1 MKHSFSTKKLRTHTA
16 IYQGL
21 IPELVFAVM
30 LLSIAAYLGISS
42 FFLASNLSAFVQQSC
57 VVLLFAVAVGLHRTL
72 RASAWANI
80 FRCVFIFSFISY
92 LYSALA
98 ALSLNSVP
106 WSSEHL
112 LYAIDVS
119 LGMQSIH
126 TKIGP
131 AITQIRWKTEILSLA
146 YAAFIPY
153 LSVSVFLHGAHRD
166 AHVRELFLLSI
177 TLLYAI
183 GFLGYLFVPAQ
194 GPIIHLAGQVAPPIN
209 GGFFHTLVTTSVDQ
223 AGGPHG
229 AFPSIHVGA
238 TALLCLFDF
247 RHGCRT
253 RAWMYVPLV
262 LLIML
267 ATVLLRYHY
276 VIDLMAGFAI
286 AVLALLVAERWV
298 NARSNQVNATTFNI
312 FQKNADQQIAD

>member
-1 MKHSFSTKKLRTHTA
+1 MKHSFSTKKLSSNSA
-16 IYQGL
+16 IYRGL
-21 IPELVFAVM
+21 IPELVFAAM
-30 LLSIAAYLGISS
+30 LLSVAAYLGISS
-42 FFLASNLSAFVQQSC
+42 IFLDSNLSAFLQQSC

-131 AITQIRWKTEILSLA
+131 AITQIRWKTELLSLV

-153 LSVSVFLHGAHRD
+153 LSVSVLLYGAHRD
-166 AHVRELFLLSI
+166 DRIRELFLFSI

-194 GPIIHLAGQVAPPIN
+194 GPIIHLADQVVPSIN

-238 TALLCLFDF
+238 TALICLFDF

-253 RAWMYVPLV
+253 RAWMYIPLV

-276 VIDLMAGFAI
+276 VIDLVAGFAI
-286 AVLALLVAERWV
+286 AVLALHVAERW
-298 NARSNQVNATTFNI
+298 ADTQSNQVNVTTLNVL
-312 FQKNADQQIAD
+312 QKNTDQQIAD

>member
-1 MKHSFSTKKLRTHTA
+1 MKHSFSTNKLRTHSA

-21 IPELVFAVM
+21 IPELVFAAM
-30 LLSIAAYLGISS
+30 LLSIATYLGISS
-42 FFLASNLSAFVQQSC
+42 FYLASNLSAFLQQCC
-57 VVLLFAVAVGLHRTL
+57 VILLFAVAVGLHRTL

-106 WSSEHL
+106 WSSEDL
-112 LYAIDVS
+112 LYSIDVS

-131 AITQIRWKTEILSLA
+131 AITRIRWKAELLSLA

-153 LSVSVFLHGAHRD
+153 LSVSVFLHGAHCD
-166 AHVRELFLLSI
+166 ARVRELFLLSI

-194 GPIIHLAGQVAPPIN
+194 GPIIHLADQVAPPID
-209 GGFFHTLVTTSVDQ
+209 GGFIHTLVTTSVDQ

-238 TALLCLFDF
+238 TALVCLFDF

-262 LLIML
+262 LLITL

-276 VIDLMAGFAI
+276 VIDLVAGFAI

-298 NARSNQVNATTFNI
+298 NARSNQVNATTLNVV
-312 FQKNADQQIAD
+312 QKNADQQIVD

>member
-1 MKHSFSTKKLRTHTA
+1 MKHSILTRKLSTKTA

-21 IPELVFAVM
+21 IPELVFAAM

-42 FFLASNLSAFVQQSC
+42 FFLASNLSAFLQQSSA
-57 VVLLFAVAVGLHRTL
+57 VLLFALAVGLHRTL

-80 FRCVFIFSFISY
+80 FRCVFIFSFVSY

-98 ALSLNSVP
+98 ALALNNVP

-131 AITQIRWKTEILSLA
+131 AITQIRWKTELLSLA

-166 AHVRELFLLSI
+166 GRVRELFLLSI

-183 GFLGYLFVPAQ
+183 GFLGYLFFPAQ
-194 GPIIHLAGQVAPPIN
+194 GPIVHLADQVASPIN
-209 GGFFHTLVTTSVDQ
+209 GGFFHTLVTTSVNQ

-238 TALLCLFDF
+238 TALVCLFDF

-262 LLIML
+262 LLITL

-276 VIDLMAGFAI
+276 VIDLVAGFAI
-286 AVLALLVAERWV
+286 AVLALFVAERLL
-298 NARSNQVNATTFNI
+298 NARSNQVNATTFNVL
-312 FQKNADQQIAD
+312 QKSENHQVAD